1 MNCPHRCELTV
12 EERGPIECRYMLPS
26 GVCSLVVLDIMG
38 KRTLSQIGAHFNLT
52 RERVRQ
58 IEAGAIR
65 KLTRVVK
72 LQGKQSRLDGL
83 PTSGVSVAEQFEEV
97 PL

>member
-1 MNCPHRCELTV
+1 MTCTHRCELMV
-12 EERGPIECRYMLPS
+12 PERGAIECRYMLPS
-26 GVCSLVVLDIMG
+26 GVCSLVVLDVMG
-38 KRTLSQIGAHFNLT
+38 KRTLGQIGAHFDIT

-65 KLTRVVK
+65 KLKRHH
-72 LQGKQSRLDGL
+72 RLLGRWSALGL
-83 PTSGVSVAEQFEEV
+83 PTSGVSIAEQFEEV